1 MFERKLLKNNRID
14 FKKILFRYNK
24 IVDTYTDKDGK
35 VVNENGFCIYLN
47 INPTDLIKTYYAFTD
62 KMNTLL
68 QQITIET
75 MEGKI
80 ADRLIVEFN
89 TLESN
94 LHTAMQKS
102 RLHKNLIDIDVDD
115 KEKGVQEELHKEYSG
130 KKVKHLCIETHGGF
144 HFLLVRST
152 LSYDFNTS
160 LEYFS
165 KLIEKEVCV
174 NKNEMVPLPGT
185 YQGGYPVKIRY
196 DLSCIEENL

>member
-1 MFERKLLKNNRID
+1 
-14 FKKILFRYNK
+14 
-24 IVDTYTDKDGK
+24 
-35 VVNENGFCIYLN
+35 
-47 INPTDLIKTYYAFTD
+47 
-62 KMNTLL
+62 MNTLL